1 MYTME
6 LVRKIWNDKE
16 GYSVEVG
23 PDSDGLNLVEV
34 RSRDDQGKI
43 YNRFTMTPEMA
54 RLVSDAIAA
63 CASELGGKE

>member
-6 LVRKIWNDKE
+6 LVRKIWNDKSGE
-16 GYSVEVG
+16 SLEVG
-23 PDSDGLNLVEV
+23 PDSDGLDLVEV

-43 YNRFTMTPEMA
+43 QNRFAMTPEMA
-54 RLVSDAIAA
+54 KLVSDAIAA